1 MEIKRNKKI
10 RLVISVII
18 RAVFF
23 FLFPAIFSTA
33 FSGIKYLCTTI
44 AACEPIEL
52 NGFLITLIAVVLFTI
67 FFGRYFCGYGC
78 VFGTYGDVLYQLA
91 SWVRSAFRKKM
102 GKPKTLP
109 QLSPVLGKIF
119 SYGKYAVLLIVV
131 LICLLSD
138 QASQLGTFSPWTPF
152 SRLQAFQAPAEGS
165 GLAIFFLI
173 LISVGMLFVPRFF
186 CRFLCPLGA
195 VFSLLPVLPF
205 SVVKRKKEDCLKGCN
220 LCERNCPAD
229 LVLADAETEERT
241 SMGECFNCSKCAYS
255 CPKSNA
261 SAATMPGGKIGF
273 VWIIVKGVILFAI
286 CYYLTNMI

>member
-1 MEIKRNKKI
+1 MEIKKNKKI
-10 RLVISVII
+10 RLAISIII

-44 AACEPIEL
+44 ISREPFEM
-52 NGFLITLIAVVLFTI
+52 NGFLITLIAILLFTI

-78 VFGTYGDVLYQLA
+78 VFGTYGDVLYQIA
-91 SWVRSAFRKKM
+91 SWVRTAFRKKM

-109 QLSPVLGKIF
+109 KLSPTLGKIF
-119 SYGKYAVLLIVV
+119 SYGKYAVLLVVV

-138 QASQLGTFSPWTPF
+138 KASQIGTISPWTPF
-152 SRLQAFQAPAEGS
+152 SRLQALQAPAKGS
-165 GLAIFFLI
+165 GLAIIFLI
-173 LISVGMLFVPRFF
+173 LISIGMLLVPRFF

-195 VFSLLPVLPF
+195 IFSLLPVLPF
-205 SVVKRKKEDCLKGCN
+205 SVVTRKKEDCVRGCN
-220 LCERNCPAD
+220 LCERGCPAD
-229 LVLADAETEERT
+229 LQLADTQTEERQ

-261 SAATMPGGKIGF
+261 SAKTMPGGKIGF
-273 VWIIVKGVILFAI
+273 VWIIVKGAILFAI
-286 CYYLTNMI
+286 CFYLTKMM